1 MDKFQLVG
9 LLRALLEEE
18 LTEESRI
25 HNFEEIGV
33 LNCNA
38 GLVVRLPNGDEFQI
52 SVIKSQIG
60 KEEK

>member
-9 LLRALLEEE
+9 LLKALLEEE

-25 HNFEEIGV
+25 HTFEETGV

-38 GLVVRLPNGDEFQI
+38 GLIVRLPNGDELQI
-52 SVIKSQIG
+52 TVIKSQIG
-60 KEEK
+60 KEDE

>member
-1 MDKFQLVG
+1 MDKFQLVV

-25 HNFEEIGV
+25 DTEETGV